1 MDGLLACGM
10 RIQLVTPAPRHS
22 HTGNRVTA
30 VRWARILRRLGHR
43 VDVRQEWD
51 GGPTDL
57 LLALHARR
65 SFPSIERFHEL
76 HPELPLV
83 VTLTGTDLYADLA
96 TSAEARQALEWADRL
111 IVLQR
116 AGTDEL
122 APHLK
127 AKTRVIYQ
135 SSVPT
140 RAGVEKSRRTFDV
153 CVVGHLR
160 PVKDPFR
167 AAEATRLLPASSRI
181 RIVHA
186 GGAMADEM
194 RQQAEAE
201 MTANPRY
208 RWLGDRTR
216 GQVQRLMARSRVM
229 VLSSRME
236 GGANV
241 VSEALVAD
249 LPVLSSRIAGSIGM
263 LGEDYPGYFEVG
275 ATDELAG
282 LLARCETDADFLADL
297 AARCRALAGRFDPA
311 AEAAAWESLRAELHA
326 PDPARVPPRSR
337 RAV

>member
-1 MDGLLACGM
+1 MKI
-10 RIQLVTPAPRHS
+10 RLVTPAPRHS

-51 GGPTDL
+51 GEPCDL

-65 SFPSIERFHEL
+65 SYPSIERYHRR
-76 HPELPLV
+76 HPDLPLL
-83 VTLTGTDLYADLA
+83 VTLTGTDLYGDLK
-96 TSAEARQALEWADRL
+96 TSAEARRSLEWADRV
-111 IVLQR
+111 IVLQSEGV
-116 AGTDEL
+116 AEL
-122 APHLK
+122 EPHLR

-135 SSVPT
+135 SAVATSA
-140 RAGVEKSRRTFDV
+140 RLAKSRRTFDV

-167 AAEATRLLPASSRI
+167 AAEAARLLPAESRI

-186 GGAMADEM
+186 GGAMTPEM
-194 RQQAEAE
+194 QRRAEAE
-201 MTANPRY
+201 MRSNPRY
-208 RWLGDRTR
+208 RWLGDRPQ
-216 GQVQRLMARSRVM
+216 GQVRLLLARSRAM

-241 VSEALVAD
+241 VSEALVAG

-275 ATDELAG
+275 ATEELAA
-282 LLARCETDADFLADL
+282 LLERCEQRPSFLADL
-297 AARCRALAGRFDPA
+297 EARCRVLARRFDPA
-311 AEAAAWESLRAELHA
+311 REIAAWESLL
-326 PDPARVPPRSR
+326 
-337 RAV
+337 AVLR

>member
-1 MDGLLACGM
+1 M

-30 VRWARILRRLGHR
+30 VRWARILRQLGHR

-51 GGPTDL
+51 GGRSDL

-65 SFPSIERFHEL
+65 SYPSIERFQKL

-83 VTLTGTDLYADLA
+83 VALTGTDLYGDLES
-96 TSAEARQALEWADRL
+96 SAEARQSLEWADRL

-116 AGTDEL
+116 AALDEL
-122 APHLK
+122 EPHLR

-135 SSVPT
+135 SVV
-140 RAGVEKSRRTFDV
+140 AADVGVEKSRRTFDV

-167 AAEATRLLPASSRI
+167 AARAARLLPAASRV
-181 RIVHA
+181 RVVHA
-186 GGAMADEM
+186 GGAMSAEM
-194 RQQAEAE
+194 RREAEAE
-201 MTANPRY
+201 MAANRRY

-216 GQVQRLMARSRVM
+216 GQVRRLMARSRVM
-229 VLSSRME
+229 VLSSVME

-241 VSEALVAD
+241 VSEALVAG
-249 LPVLSSRIAGSIGM
+249 LPVVSSRIAGSIGM

-275 ATDELAG
+275 ATEELAD
-282 LLARCETDADFLADL
+282 LLERCERDGDFLAEL
-297 AARCRALAGRFDPA
+297 EARCRALAGRFEPA
-311 AEAAAWESLRAELHA
+311 AEAAAWESLLAELR
-326 PDPARVPPRSR
+326 DP
-337 RAV
+337 